1 MASEY
6 ALLLIPNAKS
16 TKCDVKLVR
25 RHVTHVP
32 GPGSKE
38 LAYDTTLDPEAY
50 EDNVTLAAELAKLI
64 SNGRRY
70 EAVRNTI
77 VSNLGDAADIVLDL
91 KGGTPEISESS
102 RHGLYEIAL
111 DRLRCIGKAVGVNI

>member
-6 ALLLIPNAKS
+6 ALLLIPNTKPN
-16 TKCDVKLVR
+16 KCDVKLVR
-25 RHVTHVP
+25 RHVTQVP
-32 GPGSKE
+32 GPGSTE

-50 EDNVTLAAELAKLI
+50 KDSVTLAGELAKLI

-70 EAVRNTI
+70 QAVRDTI
-77 VSNLGDAADIVLDL
+77 VSNLGDAVDIVLDL

-102 RHGLYEIAL
+102 RHGLYEVAL
-111 DRLRCIGKAVGVNI
+111 NRLRCIGKAVGINM